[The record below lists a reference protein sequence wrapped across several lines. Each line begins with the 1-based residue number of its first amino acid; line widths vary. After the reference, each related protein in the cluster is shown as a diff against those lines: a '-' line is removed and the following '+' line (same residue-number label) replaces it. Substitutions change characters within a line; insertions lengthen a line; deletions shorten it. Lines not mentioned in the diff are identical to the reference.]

1 MIFAE
6 FQELHT
12 PRLRLRK
19 LTREDIPAYYARL
32 GSSQAV
38 TEYMLFDAHT
48 DISQSVAS
56 IEKALSRYAA
66 GRCYRWAI
74 ALAETDELIGVIE
87 ALRFDEEAASCSF
100 AYMLG
105 EDFWGRG
112 YATEALDAVFRFL
125 FTVMDIR
132 RVEADHMSPNAASGA
147 VMRKAGMVCTGT
159 EPGKYE
165 KHGIHYDAVQYA
177 ITKEQWLAR

>member
-6 FQELHT
+6 FHELRT
-12 PRLRLRK
+12 QRLRLRK
-19 LTREDIPAYYARL
+19 LTREDIPLYFARL
-32 GSSQAV
+32 GGSEAV
-38 TEYMLFDAHT
+38 TAYMLFEAHT

-56 IEKALSRYAA
+56 VEKALRRYEE
-66 GRCYRWAI
+66 GRCYRFCI

-87 ALRFDEEAASCSF
+87 ALRFDEENSSCSF

-112 YATEALDAVFRFL
+112 YGTEALNAVFDFL
-125 FTVMDIR
+125 FTEMDIR
-132 RVEADHMSPNAASGA
+132 LVEADHMAANIGSGA
-147 VMRKAGMVCTGT
+147 VMRKAGMVCTGI
-159 EPGKYE
+159 EAGKYE
-165 KHGIHYDAVQYA
+165 KHGVRHDAVQYA